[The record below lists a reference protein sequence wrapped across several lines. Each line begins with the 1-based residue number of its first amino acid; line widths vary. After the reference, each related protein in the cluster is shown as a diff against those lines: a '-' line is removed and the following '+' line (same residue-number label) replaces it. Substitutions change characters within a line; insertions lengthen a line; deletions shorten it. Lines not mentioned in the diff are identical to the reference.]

1 MMNVVAMWMLLSSLG
16 AAMVLS
22 PETILLKPGES
33 SHPLKAARDAS
44 KESIGYASEAAR
56 KTGEGI
62 RQTVASGVQST
73 GDFAHSAMDAVK
85 DTSQAGLE
93 KIGLASPERSTFEQ
107 WEMGLQAAKDKAA
120 AAAGESRATVADAAD
135 HAKLTAQHNYDNLKS
150 YGKLDPPSATE
161 LAREKY
167 ENLKKY
173 GQMETPSTTQVVKE
187 KAVGAYDATKEAAG
201 DAASAVKDKAEQAA
215 KGVKDTVVGAGE
227 TIQDGAQYTYK
238 TAEEAT
244 SSAKEKLENVA
255 GSVKKTTKDTVQYGG
270 DKSSESADYV
280 SDLAHKIAQTVQDNV
295 KEAGAK
301 AYYTANSAKDSTYD
315 TVGSAYEYAADGL
328 KDVSGKTSDLYGSG
342 DKSDPSYPEQIKMA
356 TEKAADILR
365 IRGKDAVNFMPNV
378 GQGLSMGGASD
389 SSLKEK
395 ADQYIDSAKDKS
407 GEYSESAKEA
417 VAGSAKKPQT
427 NWREEFLNKVGIREE
442 ADLSK
447 VDVVVGDING
457 YWSRRD
463 WSGSGLFQKAGEALN
478 TATSETQG
486 AAKTVRDKVSDGVH
500 NVGERIR
507 STRDGVVNA
516 AKHITGKA
524 ADAVHET
531 KDGARD
537 GARETA
543 GGRTDTLSRTR
554 SKLNNTASLNAES
567 SDEHPGNG
575 PFTSMWRWVGY
586 ATAAWLVS
594 SIKAAHLFSFS
605 STYGAS
611 LWVTFISGY
620 LLSRAIPRQQFGFVQ
635 SKMFPI
641 YLRLIGV
648 GQGLCLVLY
657 MMLHP
662 WTHCDLAEKL
672 QHFNLW
678 TVMVSTLMNI
688 FFLEPRATKIMFE
701 KMKIEKEEG
710 SRVEATAG
718 KSKKSNASVGGTTSV
733 DDSTES
739 HLKEVNDSFN
749 VLHGWSSMFNLLGLL
764 GETWHLWHISRG
776 MSI

>member
-22 PETILLKPGES
+22 PEPVLVKPGES

-44 KESIGYASEAAR
+44 KESIGYAAEAAR

-73 GDFAHSAMDAVK
+73 GDMAHSAMDAVK

-120 AAAGESRATVADAAD
+120 AAAGGTRATVADAAD
-135 HAKLTAQHNYDNLKS
+135 RAQQSFDNLKNH
-150 YGKLDPPSATE
+150 GKLDSPSATE

-173 GQMETPSTTQVVKE
+173 GQTEPPSTTQVVKE
-187 KAVGAYDATKEAAG
+187 KAAGAYDATKEAAG

-215 KGVKDTVVGAGE
+215 KGVKDTVLGAGE
-227 TIQDGAQYTYK
+227 TIQDGAHYTYK
-238 TAEEAT
+238 TAEEAAAA
-244 SSAKEKLENVA
+244 AKEKLENVA
-255 GSVKKTTKDTVQYGG
+255 GSVKKTTKDSVQYGE

-280 SDLAHKIAQTVQDNV
+280 SDLARKIAQTVQDNV
-295 KEAGAK
+295 GEAGAK
-301 AYYTANSAKDSTYD
+301 AYDTANSAKDSTYD
-315 TVGSAYEYAADGL
+315 TVGSAYEYAADAL
-328 KDVSGKTSDLYGSG
+328 KDVSGKTSDA
-342 DKSDPSYPEQIKMA
+342 SYPEQMKMA
-356 TEKAADILR
+356 TEKAAEILR
-365 IRGKDAVNFMPNV
+365 NRGKDAANLMPNV
-378 GQGLSMGGASD
+378 GQGLSMSGSSD

-395 ADQYIDSAKDKS
+395 ADEYIDSAKDKA
-407 GEYSESAKEA
+407 GEYYESAKEA

-447 VDVVVGDING
+447 VDVVVGNING
-457 YWSRRD
+457 YWNGRD

-478 TATSETQG
+478 TAASGTQG
-486 AAKTVRDKVSDGVH
+486 AAKTVKDKVSDGVH

-516 AKHITGKA
+516 AKHMTGKA

-537 GARETA
+537 GARDTA
-543 GGRTDTLSRTR
+543 GGRTDTLSRSR
-554 SKLNNTASLNAES
+554 SKLNNTASPNAEN
-567 SDEHPGNG
+567 SDEQPGNG
-575 PFTSMWRWVGY
+575 SFPSMWRWVGY

-611 LWVTFISGY
+611 LWVTFVSGY
-620 LLSRAIPRQQFGFVQ
+620 LLSRTIPRHQFGFVQ

-657 MMLHP
+657 MVLHP
-662 WTHCDLAEKL
+662 WTHSNFAEKL

-710 SRVEATAG
+710 SRVEETAE
-718 KSKKSNASVGGTTSV
+718 KSRHSNVSVGGTTSV
-733 DDSTES
+733 DNSTES
-739 HLKEVNDSFN
+739 RVKEVNHNFN
-749 VLHGWSSMFNLLGLL
+749 VLHGWSSIVNLLGLL

>member
-1 MMNVVAMWMLLSSLG
+1 MFVHARSRRSLWGAGIMMNVVAMWMLLSSLG

-22 PETILLKPGES
+22 PEPVLVKPGES

-44 KESIGYASEAAR
+44 KESIGYAAEAAR

-73 GDFAHSAMDAVK
+73 GDMAHSAMDAVK

-120 AAAGESRATVADAAD
+120 AAAGGTRATVADAAD
-135 HAKLTAQHNYDNLKS
+135 RAQQSFDNLKNH
-150 YGKLDPPSATE
+150 GKLDSPSATE

-173 GQMETPSTTQVVKE
+173 GQTEPPSTTQVVKE
-187 KAVGAYDATKEAAG
+187 KAAGAYDATKEAAG

-215 KGVKDTVVGAGE
+215 KGVKDTVLGAGE
-227 TIQDGAQYTYK
+227 TIQDGAHYTYK
-238 TAEEAT
+238 TAEEAAAA
-244 SSAKEKLENVA
+244 AKEKLENVA
-255 GSVKKTTKDTVQYGG
+255 GSVKKTTKDSVQYGE

-280 SDLAHKIAQTVQDNV
+280 SDLARKIAQTVQDNV
-295 KEAGAK
+295 GEAGAK
-301 AYYTANSAKDSTYD
+301 AYDTANSAKDSTYD
-315 TVGSAYEYAADGL
+315 TVGSAYEYAADAL
-328 KDVSGKTSDLYGSG
+328 KDVSGKTSDA
-342 DKSDPSYPEQIKMA
+342 SYPEQMKMA
-356 TEKAADILR
+356 TEKAAEILR
-365 IRGKDAVNFMPNV
+365 NRGKDAANLMPNV
-378 GQGLSMGGASD
+378 GQGLSMSGSSD

-395 ADQYIDSAKDKS
+395 ADEYIDSAKDKA
-407 GEYSESAKEA
+407 GEYYESAKEA

-427 NWREEFLNKVGIREE
+427 NWREEFLNKV
-442 ADLSK
+442 
-447 VDVVVGDING
+447 
-457 YWSRRD
+457 
-463 WSGSGLFQKAGEALN
+463 
-478 TATSETQG
+478 
-486 AAKTVRDKVSDGVH
+486 SDGVH

-516 AKHITGKA
+516 AKHMTGKA

-537 GARETA
+537 GARDTA
-543 GGRTDTLSRTR
+543 GGRTDTLSRSR
-554 SKLNNTASLNAES
+554 SKLNNTASPNAEN
-567 SDEHPGNG
+567 SDEQPGNG
-575 PFTSMWRWVGY
+575 SFPSMWRWVGY

-611 LWVTFISGY
+611 LWVTFVSGY
-620 LLSRAIPRQQFGFVQ
+620 LLSRTIPRHQFGFVQ

-657 MMLHP
+657 MVLHP
-662 WTHCDLAEKL
+662 WTHSNFAEKL

-710 SRVEATAG
+710 SRVEETAE
-718 KSKKSNASVGGTTSV
+718 KSRHSNVSVGGTTSV
-733 DDSTES
+733 DNSTES
-739 HLKEVNDSFN
+739 RVKEVNHNFN
-749 VLHGWSSMFNLLGLL
+749 VLHGWSSIVNLLGLL

-776 MSI
+776 ISI